1 MRQIG
6 PGVGISFKLDSDA
19 DLGQNPDSGGLQL
32 RLRLLTRDADD
43 VLQSKMEDHVRSVER
58 FHTALATQ
66 SSWLA
71 ATEKSLRSF
80 KVPSKLLDGVQAQ
93 MCSLK
98 VYITLCTVSNIC
110 LLSCQ
115 LLCLSVEV
123 VLPL

>member
-1 MRQIG
+1 
-6 PGVGISFKLDSDA
+6 VTVDA
-19 DLGQNPDSGGLQL
+19 
-32 RLRLLTRDADD
+32 AAD

-71 ATEKSLRSF
+71 ATEKSLRAF

-98 VYITLCTVSNIC
+98 VCVTLFTVSNIC